1 MSENI
6 SEGGS
11 ASASTTKS
19 KMEKITSKVESAAAT
34 KSKGKQSEITSEDD
48 AQQTFYGFKLVS
60 SVMLFVRNES
70 QVPVIFDFE
79 IPDKCEFERLHD
91 TVSTWYW
98 SKRFLSFCV

>member
-11 ASASTTKS
+11 TAASTS
-19 KMEKITSKVESAAAT
+19 KDKRGEITIKDDSAAAT
-34 KSKGKQSEITSEDD
+34 KSKGKQSENTSEDD
-48 AQQTFYGFKLVS
+48 AQQTFYGFKLVF
-60 SVMLFVRNES
+60 SVMLFVPNES
-70 QVPVIFDFE
+70 QVPVIFDCE
-79 IPDKCEFERLHD
+79 IPDKCEFGRLHD